1 MVMENRRRLNVSS
14 QAAATPLQS
23 ATHHPLA
30 SYALDPA
37 ACAGRIRARAPD
49 TAALHRRTAAIEIPI
64 PEPSAQANGERPLVL
79 NAHDGDVEVREAQA
93 L

>member
-49 TAALHRRTAAIEIPI
+49 TAASHRRAAAIESRFRSPQRRRT
-64 PEPSAQANGERPLVL
+64 ES
-79 NAHDGDVEVREAQA
+79 VRSS
-93 L
+93 